1 MCVCGHRV
9 TRGHRFP
16 IDARSEEDS
25 LTEEEVK
32 AVPRRTNK
40 PAPEGSGEARTPGL
54 TLEGIR
60 THQGAKHRVTVIG
73 CAR

>member
-1 MCVCGHRV
+1 MCVCV
-9 TRGHRFP
+9 CRFP

-25 LTEEEVK
+25 LTEEE

-60 THQGAKHRVTVIG
+60 THQGAKHRVTDIG